1 MTMARKLLKP
11 FSRTEMRI
19 LIYNKVKKG
28 LSYEEA
34 KREVQKEIEHLL
46 KNNKK
51 MREKEK
57 KKDKRKTFKEEFAK
71 LQNGK

>member
-1 MTMARKLLKP
+1 
-11 FSRTEMRI
+11 MRI
-19 LIYNKVKKG
+19 LIYKKVKRG

-34 KREVQKEIEHLL
+34 RKQVQKEIDTLL

-57 KKDKRKTFKEEFAK
+57 KKDKGKTFKEEFAK
-71 LQNGK
+71 LQNAK